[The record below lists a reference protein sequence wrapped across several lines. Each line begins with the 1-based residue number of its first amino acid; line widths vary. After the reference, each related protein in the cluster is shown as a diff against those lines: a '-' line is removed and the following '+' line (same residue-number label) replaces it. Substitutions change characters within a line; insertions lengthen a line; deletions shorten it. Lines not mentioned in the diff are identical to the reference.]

1 MTAKISEGHGGRRGM
16 LMQIITTA
24 SFSMTHFNMAAAVA
38 FSGVFTEQLTS
49 EDADL
54 ALTVSQVSWIASV
67 FNIGSVVGF
76 ITSSYVNP
84 LLGTV
89 RLVQIFSPLV
99 AAGWMLMAFGG
110 SFWVILAGRVLVGVS
125 VGVCLGPT
133 VTHVG
138 EISSVNVRGFLTTS
152 LIVNG
157 CFGITC
163 TYLFGWLL
171 GWRHSCLVIGI
182 GPMALQFL
190 TSLMF
195 PRSARWL
202 VSKGHPLEEAERSL
216 RFYHGQSY
224 DVDKQI
230 EEIKQSLGNAH
241 KHDATLLQVLC
252 LLKHRHNLIP
262 FLLILGL
269 YLCFV
274 FSGGLTATSFAPV
287 VFKDVG
293 GFSNPYI
300 GSILLGVVRT
310 ITTVL
315 LGIIMERVGRNTLLM
330 INGLVGAAA
339 CLVCGCYFYYSEELV
354 DYGWIALV
362 SILAIVCSMSA
373 GISPL
378 MNVMFSELLPNA
390 IRAELGGVC
399 LLFFGTANFVMVY
412 SFPLVVSSLGMYGV
426 FWFFTAM
433 HLMMFLFAKF
443 FLPDTGGKSIE
454 EIQMMFVKHVVNAAS
469 GPVHIHV
476 EERRGSLSAETL
488 DSNCYDGPATPYTPD
503 VET

>member
-1 MTAKISEGHGGRRGM
+1 MRMAPTIREGQDDRRGI
-16 LMQIITTA
+16 LMQVITTV
-24 SFSMTHFNMAAAVA
+24 SLSMTPFNMAASWA
-38 FSGVFTEQLTS
+38 FGGVFTEQLTS

-54 ALTVSQVSWIASV
+54 ALTASQVSWIVAI
-67 FNIGSVVGF
+67 FNIGTMVGF

-99 AAGWMLMAFGG
+99 AA
-110 SFWVILAGRVLVGVS
+110 FWVILAGRVLVGVS
-125 VGVCLGPT
+125 IGVCFGPS

-138 EISSVNVRGFLTTS
+138 EISSVNVRGYLVSFL
-152 LIVNG
+152 VVGN

-163 TYLFGWLL
+163 AYLFGWLL

-230 EEIKQSLGNAH
+230 KDIKKSLGDTH
-241 KHDATLLQVLC
+241 KHNATLLQVLR

-262 FLLILGL
+262 FSLMLTL
-269 YLCFV
+269 YTFFV

-287 VFKDVG
+287 VFKEVG
-293 GFSNPYI
+293 GFTNPYL

-310 ITTVL
+310 IATVFC
-315 LGIIMERVGRNTLLM
+315 GIILERVKRKTLLM
-330 INGLVGAAA
+330 MNGIVGAAA
-339 CLVCGCYFYYSEELV
+339 CLIAGCYFYYSKQLA

-362 SILAIVCSMSA
+362 SILVIVCSMSA

-378 MNVMFSELLPNA
+378 MTVMLSELLPNT
-390 IRAELGGVC
+390 IRAELSGVC
-399 LLFFGTANFVMVY
+399 LLFFGALNFVMAY
-412 SFPLVVSSLGMYGV
+412 SFSKTISSLGMYGL
-426 FWFFTAM
+426 FWFFTTM
-433 HLMMFLFAKF
+433 HVLMFFFATF
-443 FLPDTGGKSIE
+443 FLPDTKGKSIE
-454 EIQMMFVKHVVNAAS
+454 EIQKLFVKNINAANV
-469 GPVHIHV
+469 PAPINL
-476 EERRGSLSAETL
+476 EEGRACVCAETL
-488 DSNCYDGPATPYTPD
+488 DCTCHGIPEEHDTTGF
-503 VET
+503 EI